1 MPDATTITQPPSIT
15 TTVKIDAPRDTLP
28 LAANDPSRQAAPAT
42 PPAGP
47 TPVVAPGATTLP
59 AGSTA
64 PGADAAKA
72 AADAAAAAKA
82 AEAAK
87 TKTPDPAVDPNA
99 PPVRKTL
106 IDETVTAPPEVKKA
120 EAPPVVVDPNAP
132 KYDLKAPE
140 KSLLTADD
148 LKAIENYGR
157 EHKLAPEVAQLL
169 VNRESRVVEQVRAAT
184 QVEARATLNKMYDD
198 FESQAAKDPDL
209 AGPKFAAAKALAN
222 RALVNMPHVTKLLKG
237 SPYGSD
243 PAVLKDLAAIG
254 KLLQE
259 DKPIEGHSHTATDLR
274 SAGERWFGTK

>member
-1 MPDATTITQPPSIT
+1 MPDATTIAPAPGIT
-15 TTVKIDAPRDTLP
+15 TTVKIDTPRDTMP
-28 LAANDPSRQAAPAT
+28 LAANDPARLAAPIT

-47 TPVVAPGATTLP
+47 TPVIAPKDSLP
-59 AGSTA
+59 SGITA
-64 PGADAAKA
+64 PGVDAAKV
-72 AADAAAAAKA
+72 AADAAAAA
-82 AEAAK
+82 EAAK
-87 TKTPDPAVDPNA
+87 TKSTPAADAPADPNKPA
-99 PPVRKTL
+99 ARKTL
-106 IDETVTAPPEVKKA
+106 LEDGVTAPPEVKKTD
-120 EAPPVVVDPNAP
+120 APAPVIDPNAP

-169 VNRESRVVEQVRAAT
+169 VNRESKVVEQVRAAT

-198 FESQAAKDPDL
+198 FEAQAAKDPDL

-259 DKPIEGHSHTATDLR
+259 DKPIEGASHAGTDLR
-274 SAGERWFGTK
+274 SPAERWFGTK